1 MNIYSKKKNWK
12 FVLIGTAISIGILSL
27 FITNIL
33 VKELKNEERKKIE
46 LWADAT
52 KQLVG
57 LTGEGDYSLAIKV
70 ISENNNI
77 PVILVDECDSILE
90 SRNFLIFSKNHKTF
104 EEVPIIFIEMV
115 KEWVTTSHMNE
126 PPSKVRFIGSD
137 DKIVDIT
144 NKY

>member
-57 LTGEGDYSLAIKV
+57 LSGEGDYSLAIKV

-90 SRNFLIFSKNHKTF
+90 SRNFLIFSKIDSILFKIGLINKTIITPEYLR
-104 EEVPIIFIEMV
+104 EELLNINLNWIIPIIFNI
-115 KEWVTTSHMNE
+115 
-126 PPSKVRFIGSD
+126 
-137 DKIVDIT
+137 
-144 NKY
+144 